1 MKTPLRKLTGAFLFA
16 AAILSAQQPFPPG
29 RAPGGGPGPLSP
41 FRRNAGPPGKW
52 WDDPEIV
59 KKLSLTAEQQKKM
72 DETFQQSRLK
82 LIDLEATLEKEEVI
96 LDSLMRGPQLDDA
109 KILPSVDRIAQDR
122 AELEKANARFL
133 LAIRHVLTPEQWNQL
148 QAERPAGPGPRR
160 EGLGGSGRRGGPGPG
175 RPAGNAGQPPP
186 PQE

>member
-1 MKTPLRKLTGAFLFA
+1 MKIPLLKLTGAFLFA
-16 AAILSAQQPFPPG
+16 ATILLAQQPFPPG
-29 RAPGGGPGPLSP
+29 RGPGGGPGASSP

-52 WDDPEIV
+52 WDDPEMV

-72 DETFQQSRLK
+72 DDTFQQSRLR
-82 LIDLEATLEKEEVI
+82 LIDLEAALEKEEMI
-96 LDSLMRGPQLDDA
+96 LDNLMRGPQLDDA

-133 LAIRHVLTPEQWNQL
+133 LAIRHVLTPEQWSQL
-148 QAERPAGPGPRR
+148 QAERPRGPGPRR
-160 EGLGGSGRRGGPGPG
+160 EGPGGGRRGGPGPG
-175 RPAGNAGQPPP
+175 RPGGNSGQPPP

>member
-1 MKTPLRKLTGAFLFA
+1 MKTTLRNFTGAFLFA
-16 AAILSAQQPFPPG
+16 TAVLSAQQPFPARGPN
-29 RAPGGGPGPLSP
+29 GGPPPGPPTP

-52 WDDPEIV
+52 WDDAEMAR
-59 KKLSLTAEQQKKM
+59 KLSLTAEQQKKM
-72 DETFQQSRLK
+72 DDAFQQSRLK
-82 LIDLEATLEKEEVI
+82 LIDLEAALEKEEVI
-96 LDSLMRGPQLDDA
+96 LDGLVRGPQLDDA
-109 KILPSVDRIAQDR
+109 KILPSVDRIAQAR

-160 EGLGGSGRRGGPGPG
+160 GGSGGAPRGPG
-175 RPAGNAGQPPP
+175 RPGSGAPPP